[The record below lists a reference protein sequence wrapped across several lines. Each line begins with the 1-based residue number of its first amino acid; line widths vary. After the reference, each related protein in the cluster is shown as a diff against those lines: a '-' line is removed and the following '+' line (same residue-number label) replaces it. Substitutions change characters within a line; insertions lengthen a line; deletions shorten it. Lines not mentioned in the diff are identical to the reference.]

1 MKASD
6 IKALDPIAHIRHAP
20 GMYVGGV
27 GADSHFHIFREIF
40 ENSTDE
46 VLGGHCDLITV
57 AMDEDNK
64 GITVTD
70 NGRGIPQEKHDSTGL
85 STLATVFLKTN
96 TGAKFDKASY
106 GNARGMHG
114 VGSTATNALS
124 ELFEAYSYRN
134 KKQAY
139 IKFQFGE
146 LSPETPD
153 AIIGKNTSPI
163 EHGTKVH
170 FRPDKNVFKSVSGYD
185 PSLVRETLMDVACL
199 LPGLKI
205 DFISAA
211 GETERFESQMGL
223 VTLLK
228 NKCKGGEHFLVA
240 PFTSTI
246 KFKTDTMDGSSD
258 AEADVCFTWVDG
270 VEDSRIYSY
279 VNLATT
285 PKGGTHAVGLEKGI
299 LKALLAHCKDKA
311 SASELLSGFRA
322 VIHLRHPRPQFNAQ
336 TKPELT
342 NPTIS
347 SEVQEAMAPVVQAF
361 LNSNKA
367 WVSEFINAAIQA
379 YEKKQAEKD
388 LKKALKGLKKVR
400 KSSKG
405 IMPSKLFEANCSPSV
420 RELFLLEGDSAKGSC
435 VGARDAGFQEI
446 MALKGKIVNV
456 LKCSLS
462 DALKNSEVTDIINAI
477 GGGVGETFDLK
488 KCRVARV
495 IMLPDADV
503 DGAHISCLLI
513 SFFVE
518 YMRPLVED
526 GRLFLVDSP
535 LFQASL
541 PNSHTRFY
549 AHTMEELKK
558 KAGKLFNKCDISRLK
573 GHGEANSDA
582 VAEYAM
588 KPGTRKLIQIKV
600 SDSSSGTLKAIMAD
614 DVTARKKLLGV

>member
-1 MKASD
+1 MKESD
-6 IKALDPIAHIRHAP
+6 IKALDPIEHIRHAP

-27 GADSHFHIFREIF
+27 GVDSHFHIFREIF

-57 AMDEDNK
+57 AMDSDNK

-70 NGRGIPQEKHDSTGL
+70 NGRGIPQGKHESTGL

-96 TGAKFDKASY
+96 TGAKFDKTAY

-124 ELFEAYSYRN
+124 ELFEAYSYRD

-139 IKFQFGE
+139 VKFEFGQ
-146 LSPETPD
+146 LSAETPD
-153 AIIGKNTSPI
+153 AIIKKNTSSI
-163 EHGTKVH
+163 EHGTQVH
-170 FRPDKNVFKSVSGYD
+170 FRPDPKVFKSVPAYD
-185 PSLVRETLMDVACL
+185 PLQVRETLMDVACL
-199 LPGLKI
+199 LPGLNI
-205 DFISAA
+205 DFFNKD
-211 GETERFESQMGL
+211 GEKEHFESQMGL
-223 VTLLK
+223 ITLLK

-246 KFKTDTMDGSSD
+246 KFKTDTMDGLSD

-270 VEDSRIYSY
+270 VEDSRVYSY

-285 PKGGTHAVGLEKGI
+285 PKGGTHALGLEKGI
-299 LKALLAHCKDKA
+299 LKALLAHCKEKA
-311 SASELLSGFRA
+311 SSSELLSGFRA

-342 NPTIS
+342 NPTVSQEI
-347 SEVQEAMAPVVQAF
+347 QEAIAPVVQAF
-361 LNSNKA
+361 LNANKT
-367 WVSEFINAAIQA
+367 WVSGFIASAIEA
-379 YEKKQAEKD
+379 FEKKQAEKD

-400 KSSKG
+400 RSSKG
-405 IMPSKLFEANCSPSV
+405 IMPSKLFEANCSPNV

-446 MALKGKIVNV
+446 LALRGKVINV
-456 LKCSLS
+456 LRCSLS
-462 DALKNSEVTDIINAI
+462 EAIENKEITDIINAI
-477 GGGVGETFDLK
+477 GGGVGDSFDLK

-503 DGAHISCLLI
+503 DGAHISSLLI
-513 SFFVE
+513 AFFVQ

-535 LFQASL
+535 LFQASV

-558 KAGKLFNKCDISRLK
+558 KAGKLFNKCEVSRLK

-588 KPGTRKLIQIKV
+588 KPGTRKLISIKID
-600 SDSSSGTLKAIMAD
+600 DSSLGTLKAIMAD